1 MSAEEARA
9 RLEARIVEALAEAG
23 VDGMTENALADRLNQ
38 DDVTWSWLTF
48 DDAIHDLAERD
59 VIREHGDAL
68 ALTPAEWGRRIIAE
82 IWAHTGPDDEG
93 AEAAAQK
100 VGRMLAGVDPAP

>member
-9 RLEARIVEALAEAG
+9 SLEARIVEALAEAG
-23 VDGMTENALADRLNQ
+23 VDGMSEHALSDRLNQ
-38 DDVTWSWLTF
+38 DDVTWSWLAF
-48 DDAIHDLAERD
+48 DDAVHDLEERG
-59 VIREHGDAL
+59 VIRSCGPF
-68 ALTPAEWGRRIIAE
+68 ALTPAEWGRRIVAE

-93 AEAAAQK
+93 AKAAAEK